1 MLITGMS
8 NRITVVIDDE
18 LLEQVDEYGDDDN
31 RSETVRELLRKGLDY
46 DDDLADKENQIDRL
60 NRKVAAI
67 QSRREEHQELVEYVE
82 NQKQLQRDKQTASAV
97 ERAKWFLF
105 GRDLD
110 DD

>member
-31 RSETVRELLRKGLDY
+31 RSETVRELLRKGLEY
-46 DDDLADKENQIDRL
+46 DEKEREVDRL
-60 NRKVAAI
+60 NRKVSAI

-82 NQKQLQRDKQTASAV
+82 NQKQLQRDRQTASAV
-97 ERAKWFLF
+97 ERAKWWLF
-105 GRDLD
+105 GREFD

>member
-18 LLEQVDEYGDDDN
+18 LLEQVDEYDEDDN
-31 RSETVRELLRKGLDY
+31 RSETVRELLKKGLAY
-46 DDDLADKENQIDRL
+46 DEKQREVDRL
-60 NRKVAAI
+60 NRKVSAI
-67 QSRREEHQELVEYVE
+67 QSRREEHTELVEYVE

-97 ERAKWFLF
+97 ERAKWWLF
-105 GRDLD
+105 GREFD